1 MITRM
6 KQLPNNLYTA
16 EQTRELDRV
25 TIEEFEVSGTVLME
39 RAGNVAFD
47 VLKERWP
54 EAKTLCFV
62 CGTGNNGGDGF
73 VMARLAYEQEY
84 HVEVLVVGDSNKIK
98 GDALAAKQRLEGC
111 GINTQAY
118 GNGKLPLADLV
129 VDAVFGTGLKG
140 KATGDAV
147 FAINAINQHG
157 TPVLALDIPSGLLA
171 DTGNVPSGDDGDGD
185 DGEVVQAHVTVSF
198 IGLNQGLLTAK
209 GPDFC
214 GELIF
219 DDLQIPSG
227 VALKVPTTV
236 KRLNISSSIFNK
248 RDKDSHKGLFGHVL
262 IVGGEIGMSGAARLA
277 CEAALR
283 TGAGLVSLATRY
295 AHASVINSTRPE
307 IMSYP
312 AEREN
317 EIAFLIEKANV
328 IAVGPG
334 LGKSEWS
341 ATLFAAALNSKKTLI
356 VDADALNLLAME
368 PLQRDNW
375 ILTPHPGEAA
385 RLLDISVEE
394 VQADRFSAVQKIA
407 EKFGGTVVLKGNGSL
422 IHSEGITYLC
432 DKGNPGMA
440 SGGMGDVLTGII
452 SSLVAQGFSL
462 TDAANV
468 GVHLHAGAGD
478 AAAKGAGERGLLA
491 SDLMPAIRRLINSD

>member
-39 RAGNVAFD
+39 RAGTVAFD
-47 VLKERWP
+47 VLKEHWP
-54 EAKTLCFV
+54 DAKTICIV
-62 CGTGNNGGDGF
+62 CGTGNNAGDGF
-73 VMARLAYEQEY
+73 VVARLAHDQG
-84 HVEVLVVGDSNKIK
+84 HQVEVLIVGDSNKIK

-111 GINTQAY
+111 GVNTKVY

-140 KATGDAV
+140 VISGDAV
-147 FAINAINQHG
+147 HAINAINQHG
-157 TPVLALDIPSGLLA
+157 TPVLSLDIPSGLLA
-171 DTGNVPSGDDGDGD
+171 DTGSVEGD
-185 DGEVVQAHVTVSF
+185 VVLADVTVSF

-209 GPDFC
+209 GPDCC

-227 VALKVPTTV
+227 VAHKVPSSV
-236 KRLNISSSIFNK
+236 KRLNIPSSVFKK
-248 RDKDSHKGLFGHVL
+248 REKGSHKGQYGHVL
-262 IVGGEIGMSGAARLA
+262 VIGGDIGMSGAARLS

-295 AHASVINSTRPE
+295 AHASVISSVRPE

-312 AEREN
+312 AERES
-317 EIAFLIEKANV
+317 EIKFLIDKASV
-328 IAVGPG
+328 IAIGTG
-334 LGKSEWS
+334 LGQSEWA
-341 ATLFAAALNSKKTLI
+341 ATLFATAVGCGKPLV
-356 VDADALNLLAME
+356 VDADGLNLLAIE
-368 PLQRDNW
+368 PFQRDNW

-394 VQADRFSAVQKIA
+394 VQADRFSAVKQLA
-407 EKFGGTVVLKGNGSL
+407 EKYGATVVLKGNGSL
-422 IHSEGITYLC
+422 ICSEGTTYLC

-440 SGGMGDVLTGII
+440 SGGMGDVLTGVIA
-452 SSLVAQGFSL
+452 SLLAQGFSL
-462 TDAANV
+462 TEAAKV
-468 GVHLHAGAGD
+468 GVHLHSSAGD

-491 SDLMPAIRRLINSD
+491 SDLMPSIRRLVNLP

>member
-1 MITRM
+1 M

-47 VLKERWP
+47 ILKEHWP

-73 VMARLAYEQEY
+73 VVARLAHEQGQQ
-84 HVEVLVVGDSNKIK
+84 VEVLIVGDSNKIK

-111 GINTQAY
+111 GVNTHAY

-140 KATGDAV
+140 KATGDAI

-171 DTGNVPSGDDGDGD
+171 DTGNVPGGDDGD
-185 DGEVVQAHVTVSF
+185 DGVVVQAHVTVSF

-236 KRLNISSSIFNK
+236 KRLNICTSIFNK
-248 RDKDSHKGLFGHVL
+248 RDKESHKGLFGHVL
-262 IVGGEIGMSGAARLA
+262 VIGGDMVGEFSH
-277 CEAALR
+277 ALR
-283 TGAGLVSLATRY
+283 SCLY
-295 AHASVINSTRPE
+295 
-307 IMSYP
+307 
-312 AEREN
+312 
-317 EIAFLIEKANV
+317 
-328 IAVGPG
+328 
-334 LGKSEWS
+334 
-341 ATLFAAALNSKKTLI
+341 
-356 VDADALNLLAME
+356 D
-368 PLQRDNW
+368 
-375 ILTPHPGEAA
+375 
-385 RLLDISVEE
+385 
-394 VQADRFSAVQKIA
+394 
-407 EKFGGTVVLKGNGSL
+407 
-422 IHSEGITYLC
+422 
-432 DKGNPGMA
+432 
-440 SGGMGDVLTGII
+440 
-452 SSLVAQGFSL
+452 
-462 TDAANV
+462 
-468 GVHLHAGAGD
+468 
-478 AAAKGAGERGLLA
+478 
-491 SDLMPAIRRLINSD
+491 

>member
-6 KQLPNNLYTA
+6 KQLPNKLYTS

-39 RAGNVAFD
+39 RAGTVGFEL
-47 VLKERWP
+47 LKQYWP
-54 EAKTLCFV
+54 GAKTICVV

-73 VMARLAYEQEY
+73 VVARLAHEQGLQ
-84 HVEVLVVGDSNKIK
+84 VEVLVVGEGNKIK

-111 GINTQAY
+111 GVNTKVY
-118 GNGKLPLADLV
+118 GNGKLPLADIV
-129 VDAVFGTGLKG
+129 VDAIFGTGLNG
-140 KATGDAV
+140 AASGDAEY
-147 FAINAINQHG
+147 AINAINQHG
-157 TPVLALDIPSGLLA
+157 TPILALDTPSGLLA
-171 DTGNVPSGDDGDGD
+171 DTGNVLGN
-185 DGEVVQAHVTVSF
+185 VVMADVTISF

-209 GPDFC
+209 GPDCC

-236 KRLNISSSIFNK
+236 KGLNISPSIFKK

-262 IVGGEIGMSGAARLA
+262 IIGGDIGMSGAARLA

-295 AHASVINSTRPE
+295 AHASVVSSIRPE

-312 AEREN
+312 AEREE
-317 EIAFLIEKANV
+317 EIKFLIEKAGV
-328 IAVGPG
+328 IGVGPG
-334 LGKSEWS
+334 LGKSEWA
-341 ATLFAAALNSKKTLI
+341 ATLFATALNSEKPLI
-356 VDADALNLLAME
+356 VDADALNLLAVE
-368 PLQRDNW
+368 HVKRDNW

-385 RLLDISVEE
+385 RLLGITTEE
-394 VQADRFSAVQKIA
+394 VQADRFSAVQAIA
-407 EKFGGTVVLKGNGSL
+407 EKFGGTIILKGCGTL
-422 IHSEGITYLC
+422 IFSEGVTYVC

-440 SGGMGDVLTGII
+440 SGGMGDILTGII
-452 SSLVAQGFSL
+452 SSLLAQGFSY

-468 GVHLHAGAGD
+468 GVHLHSSAGD
-478 AAAKGAGERGLLA
+478 SAAKGAGERGLLA
-491 SDLMPAIRRLINSD
+491 SDLMPSIRRLVNVE

>member
-1 MITRM
+1 M

-39 RAGNVAFD
+39 RAGTVAFD
-47 VLKERWP
+47 ILQQHWP
-54 EAKTLCFV
+54 DAKKLCIV

-73 VMARLAYEQEY
+73 VVARLASEQG
-84 HVEVLVVGDSNKIK
+84 HQVEVLIVGDVHKIK

-111 GINTQAY
+111 GINTQVY

-140 KATGDAV
+140 GVSGDAV
-147 FAINAINQHG
+147 YAINAINQHG
-157 TPVLALDIPSGLLA
+157 TPVLALDIPSGLIA
-171 DTGNVPSGDDGDGD
+171 DTGNVHGD
-185 DGEVVQAHVTVSF
+185 VVKADVTVSF

-209 GPDFC
+209 GPDCC

-227 VALKVPTTV
+227 VALKVPASV
-236 KRLNISSSIFNK
+236 KRLDIPNAIFDK
-248 RDKDSHKGLFGHVL
+248 RDKESHKGLFGHVL
-262 IVGGEIGMSGAARLA
+262 VIGGDIGMSGAARLA
-277 CEAALR
+277 SEAALR
-283 TGAGLVSLATRY
+283 TGTGLVSLATRY
-295 AHASVINSTRPE
+295 AHASVMNSTRPE

-312 AEREN
+312 AERES
-317 EIAFLIEKANV
+317 EIKALIKKASV

-334 LGKSEWS
+334 LGKSEWA
-341 ATLFAAALNSKKTLI
+341 ATLFAAAINSEKALI

-368 PLQRDNW
+368 PHKRDNW

-385 RLLDISVEE
+385 RLLDTTVEE
-394 VQADRFSAVQKIA
+394 VQANRFSAVKHIA
-407 EKFGGTVVLKGNGSL
+407 EKFGGVVVLKGNGSL
-422 IHSEGITYLC
+422 IYAEGITSLC

-440 SGGMGDVLTGII
+440 SGGMGDVLTGIVA
-452 SSLVAQGFSL
+452 SLLAQGFSL
-462 TDAANV
+462 AEAAKV
-468 GVHLHAGAGD
+468 GVHLHACAGD

-491 SDLMPAIRRLINSD
+491 SDLMPAIRRLINLG